1 MKKEY
6 SKWVKFLIWDCICVV
21 LAVVIAS
28 RFNLK
33 PEYAADLGIFFGI
46 IVGIIGCNL
55 SIFPVVLDELPLHV
69 SDKTDGREI
78 PDATRTDAN
87 NAGKSDISKKRG
99 ISATKDDQT
108 TTLGHSTG
116 RQPHQQ

>member
-21 LAVVIAS
+21 PAVVIAA

-55 SIFPVVLDELPLHV
+55 SIFPVILGELPPRVL
-69 SDKTDGREI
+69 DKTDGCEI
-78 PDATRTDAN
+78 PDAIRIDAN
-87 NAGKSDISKKRG
+87 NADKSDISKKRG
-99 ISATKDDQT
+99 ISATKYD
-108 TTLGHSTG
+108 G
-116 RQPHQQ
+116 RDKSCQQSAEIPHQQ